1 MDILKRYTNVVAKIV
16 FATRMSRNTFE
27 ERRFATYAFLCRKDI
42 RRKLEP
48 GDFVVI
54 ETRNGLQIG
63 VFVEFSHKEED
74 VNLASK
80 EIICKISDYNVDHD
94 F

>member
-1 MDILKRYTNVVAKIV
+1 MDILKRYTNLVAKVV

-27 ERRFATYAFLCRKDI
+27 DKHYATYAFLCKKDI
-42 RRKLEP
+42 RRNLNL
-48 GDFVVI
+48 GDFVVV

-74 VNLASK
+74 INLASR
-80 EIICKISDYNVDHD
+80 EIVCKVPNYNVDHD